1 MHSFSSMHKKQ
12 YDFAK
17 YFLKKKHEIDIED
30 ITEEEKETWTRNL
43 LLCMIKESTELLN
56 SFDWRLIGD
65 QNREDKDELLE
76 NGIDVFKFLLEI
88 LIINGFSS
96 EDIENKFFQK
106 SKVVESKFE
115 QELFFNSLKETD
127 KIALID
133 IDGVLSDYPETFL
146 SMFGKSYATVEEF
159 KTSDLR
165 KYTVSKD
172 LYRKEGHKS
181 SLKTKEYAW
190 EFLDLL
196 KRRNI
201 KIILLTSRPIKRYSR
216 MYHDTLFWL
225 GYNDLVFDSI
235 IWESKKAEYAISK
248 LKNKNIV
255 LCIDDEIE
263 NVKKYAQ
270 CNLKSYLLFNPGLK
284 IIKDHNG
291 GSYTAIN
298 SLKEVLSY
306 VEEIV

>member
-17 YFLKKKHEIDIED
+17 YFLKKKHEIDLEN

-65 QNREDKDELLE
+65 QNRESKDELLE

-146 SMFGKSYATVEEF
+146 SMYGKSYSTIEEF
-159 KTSDLR
+159 KREDLQE
-165 KYTVSKD
+165 YTISKD
-172 LYRKEGHKS
+172 LYRKEGHKNF
-181 SLKTKEYAW
+181 LQTKEYAQP
-190 EFLDLL
+190 FLDLL
-196 KRRNI
+196 RRRNI
-201 KIILLTSRPIKRYSR
+201 KIILLTSRPIKKYPR
-216 MYHDTLFWL
+216 MYHDTLSWL
-225 GYNDLVFDSI
+225 DKNNLVFDSI

-263 NVKKYAQ
+263 NVRKYAQ
-270 CNLKSYLLFNPGLK
+270 CNFNSYLLFNPGLK
-284 IIKDHNG
+284 IIKEDDK
-291 GSYTAIN
+291 GSYITIN
-298 SLKEVLSY
+298 NLKEVFNY
-306 VEEIV
+306 VKII